1 MNVYLV
7 RHTSVNVPRGTCYGN
22 TDVPL
27 NDSFEN
33 EAQLVYEQIKS
44 ISFDKAY
51 TSPLTRCVRLATFC
65 GFEHPEKDD
74 RIKEINFGDWEMQK
88 FDQITDPH
96 LQEWYEDYIHIRT
109 TNGESFIDQYERV
122 SAFLTELKSKPYQN
136 VILFT
141 HGGVLVDA
149 EIYVGRFTFDQ
160 AFEHL
165 SPYGSVVKIEI

>member
-51 TSPLTRCVRLATFC
+51 TSPLTRC
-65 GFEHPEKDD
+65 G
-74 RIKEINFGDWEMQK
+74 
-88 FDQITDPH
+88 
-96 LQEWYEDYIHIRT
+96 YII
-109 TNGESFIDQYERV
+109 
-122 SAFLTELKSKPYQN
+122 
-136 VILFT
+136 
-141 HGGVLVDA
+141 
-149 EIYVGRFTFDQ
+149 
-160 AFEHL
+160 
-165 SPYGSVVKIEI
+165 

>member
-51 TSPLTRCVRLATFC
+51 TSPLTRCVRLAKFC

-96 LQEWYEDYIHIRT
+96 LQEWYEDYIH
-109 TNGESFIDQYERV
+109 F
-122 SAFLTELKSKPYQN
+122 SA
-136 VILFT
+136 
-141 HGGVLVDA
+141 
-149 EIYVGRFTFDQ
+149 RFF
-160 AFEHL
+160 
-165 SPYGSVVKIEI
+165 